1 MTTLGSTGSA
11 MMAVASRVSCPSL
24 MTSSADCTAAISP
37 ATSAQGF
44 WLMRPAAGRA
54 MCVSCSPS
62 ITQMPPPHARR
73 ISAARK
79 ASFGSW

>member
-37 ATSAQGF
+37 ATSAYTKAVREGRF
-44 WLMRPAAGRA
+44 STHRGHVFAGEDVLRGRIIEALM
-54 MCVSCSPS
+54 CDFS
-62 ITQMPPPHARR
+62 ISRDE
-73 ISAARK
+73 
-79 ASFGSW
+79 